1 MKHEALKEGGITAEE
16 LPEELRIVI
25 RDEFVAAVQKRGN
38 ELMLR
43 FPHGECFALAL
54 RQICRKETEN
64 A

>member
-1 MKHEALKEGGITAEE
+1 MALTAEATAARTMIHRTRE
-16 LPEELRIVI
+16 TMPMTSP
-25 RDEFVAAVQKRGN
+25 AVQKRGN